1 MSKINKDTQVKD
13 QPWGSYWD
21 NEGKYQQEYDAAWKA
36 LIPASGEAGDGL
48 PEALRAISRVGYD
61 YYNNGFCNLWHSW
74 DDGDGEYDVKMDPYY
89 EDLVAYL
96 EWHVPPKL
104 YREFKDWLPTVNY
117 GSIQWGANGDDVID
131 RIINHIMEGII
142 KDGLLQNSDSN
153 DSSRKD

>member
-21 NEGKYQQEYDAAWKA
+21 NEGKYQAEYDAAWKA
-36 LIPASGEAGDGL
+36 LIPASGEAEDGL

-61 YYNNGFCNLWHSW
+61 YYNNGFCNLWQEW
-74 DDGDGEYDVKMDPYY
+74 EDVDEWGEDTIVREMDSYY

-104 YREFKDWLPTVNY
+104 YREFKDWLPTINY
-117 GSIQWGANGDDVID
+117 GSIKWGSNGDDVID
-131 RIINHIMEGII
+131 RIINHIIEEMIDEELIT
-142 KDGLLQNSDSN
+142 KA
-153 DSSRKD
+153 